1 MNADSFSEGNADRV
15 YTNASCAGNESR
27 LVDCSLSTFSG
38 ISCTTVGAVCQCKL
52 TVRYIELSAIQ
63 MCSCFCCPLAID
75 TARGGCM
82 TNETR
87 LSSSTSDGN
96 STQGRL
102 EVCINNAWGAVCD
115 DRFGSEDA
123 SVACS
128 QISGYSRQGAS
139 VVAGNS
145 SITGDGPI
153 FLSDLNC
160 VGTETSLLDCRRQGN
175 QPVGLQH
182 CDHSED
188 SHIKCNG
195 TFITI
200 VKITLMN
207 VISLHRYQ

>member
-15 YTNASCAGNESR
+15 YTNASCAGNESH
-27 LVDCSLSTFSG
+27 LADCSLSTFSG

-52 TVRYIELSAIQ
+52 TVHYIELSAIQ
-63 MCSCFCCPLAID
+63 MCSCVCCLLAID

-128 QISGYSRQGAS
+128 QITGYSRQGAS

-160 VGTETSLLDCRRQGN
+160 VGTETSLLDCRRLEHH
-175 QPVGLQH
+175 PVGLQS
-182 CDHSED
+182 CDHSQD
-188 SHIKCNG
+188 VSIQCTGLKVQHTRIFVQIWC
-195 TFITI
+195 FIT
-200 VKITLMN
+200 K
-207 VISLHRYQ
+207 